1 MRIDPRMLSAALVA
15 MAFCSQGSAST
26 MDGSSASN
34 AATSGLQITTLNPAA
49 SFGFYWID
57 PDGPGGNDPFET
69 LIDPT
74 TAGGGWT
81 LGISCFGCGS
91 GIPSELSLEANV
103 SSASWESFDLS
114 ALVTDREADYR
125 VRTFN
130 PFFSEKFFDNQTF
143 SDPTASIYS
152 AFGEVTLGNA
162 DTWEI
167 WVRETVTPDYSAAVV
182 PLPAA
187 LPLFLGALGLIGLI
201 ERRQR
206 KSA

>member
-1 MRIDPRMLSAALVA
+1 MKIKLEMFSVAVVALA
-15 MAFCSQGSAST
+15 ISSQASAST
-26 MDGSSASN
+26 MDGSSAAK
-34 AATSGLQITTLNPAA
+34 AATSGRQIVTLNPAA

-69 LIDPT
+69 LVDPT

-91 GIPSELSLEANV
+91 GIPSELSLEAKV

-125 VRTFN
+125 VRTFD
-130 PFFSEKFFDNQTF
+130 PVFSEEFFDNQTF
-143 SDPTASIYS
+143 ADPTASIYS

-167 WVRETVTPDYSAAVV
+167 WVRETITPDYSPAVV

-187 LPLFLGALGLIGLI
+187 LPLFLGALGFIGLMG
-201 ERRQR
+201 RLQR